1 MEVREQNKSGEVDM
15 QEVKMTGLK
24 GKHGGRREEVS
35 GIHII
40 RHHIL
45 ISNRKARK
53 PNRQVYPKLDQRHLE
68 IPVSPWSTHCCTPGT
83 LSALSW
89 AMIASLIAKCPASLG

>member
-1 MEVREQNKSGEVDM
+1 MAVGEQNKSGEVDM

-68 IPVSPWSTHCCTPGT
+68 IPVP
-83 LSALSW
+83 LRV
-89 AMIASLIAKCPASLG
+89 LGQLTVAPQVPYLL